1 MSIACFE
8 GQGYKE
14 AKFKSRWI
22 KELNIKF
29 NSLKMIEDKLGIAL
43 KCWHKRHLFKQN
55 TNSTG
60 TSNNNQ

>member
-22 KELNIKF
+22 KELDIKF
-29 NSLKMIEDKLGIAL
+29 NSLNMIEDKVGNGL
-43 KCWHKRHLFKQN
+43 KMLA
-55 TNSTG
+55 
-60 TSNNNQ
+60 